1 MRDWESSAIAAGRGK
16 RQALLR
22 RLRRRRRQ
30 RPLCFCGEFRVATHV
45 FHFSSAVQFTHTQTD
60 RPPSPP
66 RSLTLRNTSHTKH
79 NCAAFISM
87 FCPKCAVIREMEMNK
102 HTRAHTHTD
111 VHMHAYVCCTSV
123 RRQFVSSTSGR
134 TFYRCSCCCCCLRC
148 SSFCLCLCSF
158 CLLFLNRKLHFP
170 VSFIVAFV

>member
-1 MRDWESSAIAAGRGK
+1 MRDWESSAIAAKRGK

-22 RLRRRRRQ
+22 RRRRRQRQ

-60 RPPSPP
+60 RVSSPP
-66 RSLTLRNTSHTKH
+66 LPPLSPTLRNTSHTKH

-111 VHMHAYVCCTSV
+111 IHMHACVCCTSV

-134 TFYRCSCCCCCLRC
+134 TF
-148 SSFCLCLCSF
+148 
-158 CLLFLNRKLHFP
+158 
-170 VSFIVAFV
+170 

>member
-1 MRDWESSAIAAGRGK
+1 MQLGEAKGK
-16 RQALLR
+16 LCCGDGDGGSGSGLSVFVVNSEWQHTCSTFQA
-22 RLRRRRRQ
+22 Q
-30 RPLCFCGEFRVATHV
+30 CN
-45 FHFSSAVQFTHTQTD
+45 SHTQKQTEY
-60 RPPSPP
+60 RSPP
-66 RSLTLRNTSHTKH
+66 PPPLSLTLRNTSHTKH

-102 HTRAHTHTD
+102 HTSAHTD

-134 TFYRCSCCCCCLRC
+134 TFYRCSCCCCCLHC
-148 SSFCLCLCSF
+148 WCFCLCLCSF